1 MCGGSIVAAMARVGI
16 ALLCAAMAGCASPAG
31 QSANGPAQTQTAPS
45 ASGCPA
51 LAQPPAGQ
59 CRSNADCHG
68 QWVECQWGTPPLR
81 PRATGSG
88 RLFGTDDAAC
98 EHGYQQE
105 TPCPAGQ
112 AFRTRPAA
120 NLCPIPECIPRCT
133 ATSCSSGDAC
143 DQGTGLCQP
152 ISCTHGWSCAGDEI
166 CQHGSNADPHGCA
179 PRCPG
184 YGRCVV
190 YGPPSP

>member
-1 MCGGSIVAAMARVGI
+1 MARVGM
-16 ALLCAAMAGCASPAG
+16 ALLCAAMVGCASPSG
-31 QSANGPAQTQTAPS
+31 QSAHGPEQTQTTGTPP
-45 ASGCPA
+45 ASGCPKLPA
-51 LAQPPAGQ
+51 PPAGQ
-59 CRSNADCHG
+59 CRSNADCSG
-68 QWVECQWGTPPLR
+68 QWVECQWGTPHPR

-88 RLFGTDDAAC
+88 RLFGTDDVAC

-105 TPCPAGQ
+105 TPCPDGQ
-112 AFRTRPAA
+112 AFRTHPAA

-133 ATSCSSGDAC
+133 ATSCAPGEGC

-152 ISCTHGWSCAGDEI
+152 ISCTHGWICTGDAI
-166 CQHGSNADPHGCA
+166 CKHGPNADPHGCA